1 MTMLSKLEDAIK
13 ELEKQKDE
21 LLEKIQES
29 GWSDDRSHEKIPEH
43 REFNPD
49 MEEAFEAMKGRII
62 PEKSRLP
69 PTIRQIY
76 QQWYSAA
83 RAIINRNQPERL
95 SEFDDAYSSIKT
107 PTKRD
112 ILDELSLSEARIK
125 DILKNRHLSKY
136 EQFQL
141 MDLITAQFEILAAI
155 PSHLKFSMYDIE
167 LTAYSVLMD
176 DEIEAARYLL
186 KNGFRRAGGALA
198 GVSLERHLK
207 VLLDKHSPPLKYK
220 AKATLADLNNTCKE
234 TVYDFV
240 IWRKVQHL
248 SDLRNLCDHDKGREP
263 KKEEVRELIDGV
275 ASIIKMNNPSGKI

>member
-125 DILKNRHLSKY
+125 DILKNRHLSKA
-136 EQFQL
+136 
-141 MDLITAQFEILAAI
+141 IAQQGLFEFKTMIQYKSNKYGI
-155 PSHLKFSMYDIE
+155 EFVEVDKWYPSSKTCSECGHLKIK
-167 LTAYSVLMD
+167 
-176 DEIEAARYLL
+176 LL
-186 KNGFRRAGGALA
+186 LSERVFECECCGAIIDRDKNASINLSR
-198 GVSLERHLK
+198 
-207 VLLDKHSPPLKYK
+207 YK
-220 AKATLADLNNTCKE
+220 A
-234 TVYDFV
+234 
-240 IWRKVQHL
+240 
-248 SDLRNLCDHDKGREP
+248 S
-263 KKEEVRELIDGV
+263 
-275 ASIIKMNNPSGKI
+275 